1 MPAKKRPAVR
11 MSDDEL
17 REKLYFDP
25 LTNLIRW
32 KIANPPYPIG
42 HQAYAL
48 RKKNGYRIVRL
59 KRVNYMEHR
68 LIWFFVYGAWP
79 KNGLDHKNGIKDDN
93 RLDNLRDVSVT
104 VNNQNNRRPHQ
115 DKIKN
120 TPLGVTFLWRAKK
133 EKTKKYRAAISID
146 GKGVF
151 LGKFHTP
158 EEAHQCYLEAK
169 RKLHEGCTI

>member
-11 MSDDEL
+11 MSDEEL

-25 LTNLIRW
+25 STNRICW
-32 KIANPPYPIG
+32 KIANPPYPAG
-42 HQAYAL
+42 YPAYAFQE
-48 RKKNGYRIVRL
+48 KGGYRLVRL

-68 LIWFFVYGAWP
+68 LIWFFVHGAWP
-79 KNGLDHKNGIKDDN
+79 KNGIDHKNGIKHDN
-93 RLDNLRDVSVT
+93 RPENLRDVSVA

-133 EKTKKYRAAISID
+133 EKTKKYRAAISIE

-158 EEAHQCYLEAK
+158 EEAHQCYLDAK
-169 RKLHEGCTI
+169 RRLHEGCTL